1 MRCRVASET
10 ARLPLSAYDTVLG
23 DTPER
28 RAISPMFIELLRGT
42 GAVDRGPF
50 GGEMRRGSVE
60 SFRAKWKYSQVK
72 AAEATAGRRV
82 RASAVAAG
90 TPSVKP
96 PSACFHGRLERPVRP
111 SRADSGAHGSS

>member
-60 SFRAKWKYSQVK
+60 SFRAKWKY
-72 AAEATAGRRV
+72 EALSYA
-82 RASAVAAG
+82 
-90 TPSVKP
+90 
-96 PSACFHGRLERPVRP
+96 F
-111 SRADSGAHGSS
+111 ADSYAVGFLRGLARVAEQSGQRLGVVADVG